1 VKSQQVLARIVLI
14 VGDKQVEID
23 AIVDAGASVSII
35 SKGLAE
41 KLGYNPLSKPYT
53 IRTANR
59 DGYLRIIGYCRVGL
73 IFEGVEVPGG
83 CTFEVAENLRED
95 IDVIIGRPEIDKWDI
110 IFTPEGPRPR
120 RVPII
125 LDVI

>member
-1 VKSQQVLARIVLI
+1 MKSQQVLARIVLI

-59 DGYLRIIGYCRVGL
+59 DGYLRIIGYCL
-73 IFEGVEVPGG
+73 
-83 CTFEVAENLRED
+83 
-95 IDVIIGRPEIDKWDI
+95 
-110 IFTPEGPRPR
+110 FTPSFRPKLACGHDS
-120 RVPII
+120 VYS
-125 LDVI
+125 